1 MKVIMLVW
9 LSVMGIAA
17 GFKLVN
23 AATPID
29 SLSHAAEIIVPYL
42 LVILAPI
49 AGYLVARGSFPQGGS
64 TPQPVTRLSLYGRWR
79 RVRNVDARRNPL
91 FGPAGFMASLLIGMV
106 LNVVVRTGEYMAA
119 VPAMH
124 SAAPDWGQAL
134 FLAMTADLVIMNFFY
149 MACFAMALRTVPLFP
164 RMLLFAWIMDAALQL
179 GIARFVSATPPPS
192 QVAVA
197 LESLLAGNLH
207 KVLISAA
214 LWLPYLILSTRVN
227 VTYRSRVPAPD

>member
-1 MKVIMLVW
+1 MKPIMVIW
-9 LSVMGIAA
+9 LIGMAITA
-17 GFKLVN
+17 GFKLMS
-23 AATPID
+23 AATPLRTAI
-29 SLSHAAEIIVPYL
+29 HAIEILVPYS
-42 LVILAPI
+42 LVALAPI
-49 AGYLVARGSFPQGGS
+49 AGYLIGKHSFPQGGA
-64 TPQPVTRLSLYGRWR
+64 TPQPVTRLSLYGTWR
-79 RVRNVDARRNPL
+79 RVRNADARRNPL

-149 MACFAMALRTVPLFP
+149 MASFAMALRTVPLFP
-164 RMLLFAWIMDAALQL
+164 RMLLFAWIMDVALQL
-179 GIARFVSATPPPS
+179 GIAQFVSATPPPS
-192 QVAVA
+192 QVASA
-197 LESLLAGNLH
+197 LQSLLTGNVY